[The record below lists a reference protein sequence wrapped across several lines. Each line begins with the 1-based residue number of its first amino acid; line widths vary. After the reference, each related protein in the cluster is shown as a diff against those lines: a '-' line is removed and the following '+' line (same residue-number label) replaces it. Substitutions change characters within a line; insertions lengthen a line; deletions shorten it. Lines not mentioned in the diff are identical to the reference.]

1 MRDRAEKHPLPLRLM
16 VLCVA
21 MVLSVGACRDGDDQ
35 SVEAPPEAS
44 DATAGEP
51 TEIDLPEVKSAC
63 DDVRSRM
70 DTVDAA
76 AEGLEKDLLIDR
88 VPYQDRYE
96 LELNDHLAEVEL
108 LESLLSGTDLG
119 HEVTARADAVDAVLV
134 ELESGDETGLAD
146 ALDRVSE
153 TRGPVLDFCE
163 R

>member
-1 MRDRAEKHPLPLRLM
+1 
-16 VLCVA
+16 
-21 MVLSVGACRDGDDQ
+21 
-35 SVEAPPEAS
+35 
-44 DATAGEP
+44 
-51 TEIDLPEVKSAC
+51 
-63 DDVRSRM
+63 M

>member
-1 MRDRAEKHPLPLRLM
+1 M

-21 MVLSVGACRDGDDQ
+21 MVLFVGACRDGDDRPA
-35 SVEAPPEAS
+35 EDPPEVSAS
-44 DATAGEP
+44 AVGEL
-51 TEIDLPEVKSAC
+51 TEVDLPAVKSAC

-70 DTVDAA
+70 DAVDAA
-76 AEGLEKDLLIDR
+76 AEGLEKDLLIDG

-96 LELNDHLAEVEL
+96 LELNDHLTEVEL

-134 ELESGDETGLAD
+134 ELESGDEAGLAD

-153 TRGPVLDFCE
+153 TRGPVLDLCE